1 MRFPKIAGI
10 LLLMACCGWAGTI
23 TVVNPSFETPVVSGM
38 ACGGSVGCEY
48 RPNGF
53 GWFFPSPP
61 DSAGIA
67 SNGGIFNLASAEDG
81 TQAAFIQ
88 RGTGDISQTI
98 NGLVAAQTYV
108 VSFWAAQRPDTYVNE
123 VFQFGGEEDFYV
135 YWCPLGVSCTQ
146 IGYADPASTS
156 FQNYMFSF
164 ATVTETTGLLGF
176 QAIDSLTGDR
186 SAFIDNVQINSPS
199 DGVPEP
205 SNWLLVLSGIGL
217 IGLGLRRR
225 LVHSRS
231 LSS

>member
-10 LLLMACCGWAGTI
+10 LLLMACCGWAGVI
-23 TVVNPSFETPVVSGM
+23 DSSFEPPPDVSVM
-38 ACGGSVGCEY
+38 ACGGSFGCQY
-48 RPNGF
+48 RPGSLAWTF
-53 GWFFPSPP
+53 TG
-61 DSAGIA
+61 SAGIA
-67 SNGGIFNLASAEDG
+67 SNGGIFDLASAEDG

-156 FQNYMFSF
+156 FQNYNTFSF
-164 ATVTETTGLLGF
+164 TTVTETTGTLGF

-186 SAFIDNVQINSPS
+186 TAFIDNVQINSPN

-231 LSS
+231 LST